1 MKIAE
6 CCRLR
11 QEAMVGVAGEGRGQ
25 AQKKKCYASKKQLKN
40 DPAKA
45 GGSEAQDI

>member
-25 AQKKKCYASKKQLKN
+25 EKKNCYASKKQLKN

>member
-25 AQKKKCYASKKQLKN
+25 EKNCYASKKQLKN

>member
-25 AQKKKCYASKKQLKN
+25 AEKKCYASKKQLKN

-45 GGSEAQDI
+45 GGSKAQDI